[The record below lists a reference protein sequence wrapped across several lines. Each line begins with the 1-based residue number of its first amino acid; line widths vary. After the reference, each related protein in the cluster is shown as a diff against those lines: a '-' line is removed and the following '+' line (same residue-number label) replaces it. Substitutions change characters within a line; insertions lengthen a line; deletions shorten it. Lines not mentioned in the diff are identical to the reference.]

1 MSLVSLSQWQEM
13 AGEGDV
19 VVDVRTPAEFASGHI
34 HGSLNLPL
42 NNCAPE
48 SLSDLLTG
56 HSYVDGKV
64 CLTCKTGQRSQM
76 AAQKLQG
83 WAGELLLL
91 DGGVDAIKSGLNVTA
106 QAKVISL
113 ERQVF
118 IAAGALVLLGVLLGT
133 FAHSGWYGISA
144 FVGGGLLFSGLTGF
158 CGMALL
164 LAKMPWNNT

>member
-13 AGEGDV
+13 VGEGDV
-19 VVDVRTPAEFASGHI
+19 VIDVRTPAEFAGGHI

-42 NNCAPE
+42 NNCTPE
-48 SLSDLLTG
+48 ALSDLLAA
-56 HSYVDGKV
+56 HSYVGGKI
-64 CLTCKTGQRSQM
+64 CLTCKAGQRSQM
-76 AAQKLQG
+76 AAQQLQG

-106 QAKVISL
+106 QTKVIPL

-118 IAAGALVLLGVLLGT
+118 IVAGALVLLGVLLGT

-164 LAKMPWNNT
+164 LAKMPWNNA